1 MSRPNVVSSSLVP
14 CRVQKAGVSDDDDD
28 DDDDVDDNATNNV
41 EAYYLFIVQ
50 VRERERTN
58 HKIQT

>member
-1 MSRPNVVSSSLVP
+1 MSCSESFVS
-14 CRVQKAGVSDDDDD
+14 DD

-50 VRERERTN
+50 VRERERAN
-58 HKIQT
+58 

>member
-1 MSRPNVVSSSLVP
+1 MP